1 MSDSCA
7 YYQISLLLPCCHLNV
22 SFLLQL
28 FDFELSAD
36 AMRQLFELNKDFRTN
51 KEEM

>member
-7 YYQISLLLPCCHLNV
+7 NCQMSCHICV
-22 SFLLQL
+22 SFFLQL

-36 AMRQLFELNKDFRTN
+36 EMRQLFELNKDFRTN